1 MNVRIYNTLTRKK
14 EILETLEPGKVK
26 MYVCGPTVYNKA
38 HVGHAMSAVVF
49 DIIRRYLNYRGYQV
63 RHLMNFTDV
72 DDKIINRANQMGRD
86 PFELAN
92 SYVIEFQKNLQ
103 DLNVLPATLNPRA
116 TQTIPQIIKMVQG
129 LSEKGYAYPVETD
142 DLHNAD
148 VYFRVNKDDDYGR
161 LSGRKLEDMQ
171 AGSRIDVD
179 ERKENPMDFAMWKAA
194 KPGEPSWDSP
204 WGKGRPGWHIECSAM
219 NLEHMGEQIDIH
231 GGGNDLIFPHHENEI
246 AQSESLT
253 GKTFARYW
261 VHNGMLQM
269 SGEKMSK
276 SIGNIVSIEAF
287 LADHGA
293 DVLRLMVLN
302 SGYRNPLTFND
313 EVIEQIKHALER
325 LHSALRPALQNA
337 TGANEILKQGL
348 KAQMEATQN
357 GFTDSMDDDFNSAGA
372 LGYLFE
378 MVRVIN
384 QARSDGA
391 TDADLEPAQ
400 NLLRELTSV
409 LGLRLE
415 KAEGVGQAANPFI
428 DMLIELRTQ
437 LRSQKQ
443 YAFSDQIRDRL
454 LALNV
459 VLEDSKDG
467 TAWRWQ

>member
-1 MNVRIYNTLTRKK
+1 MSVRIYNTLTHKK
-14 EILETLEPGKVK
+14 EMLETLEPGKVK

-49 DIIRRYLNYRGYQV
+49 DIIKRYLNYRGFEV

-72 DDKIINRANQMGRD
+72 DDKIINRAKQMGRD

-92 SYVIEFQKNLQ
+92 SYVIEFQKNLA
-103 DLNVLPATLNPRA
+103 DLNVLPATFNPRA
-116 TQTIPQIIKMVQG
+116 TQTIPQIVKMVVG
-129 LSEKGYAYPVETD
+129 LVDKGYAYPVETD
-142 DLHNAD
+142 EFHNAD
-148 VYFRVNKDDDYGR
+148 VYFRVTKDADYGR

-171 AGSRIDVD
+171 AGARIDVD
-179 ERKENPMDFAMWKAA
+179 ERKENPMDFALWKAA

-253 GKTFARYW
+253 GKTFSHSW

-276 SIGNIVSIEAF
+276 SIGNIVSIETF
-287 LADHGA
+287 LAEHGA

-313 EVIEQIKHALER
+313 EVIEQTKHALDR
-325 LHSALRPALQNA
+325 LHSALRPASP
-337 TGANEILKQGL
+337 GAAGLDETNQHGL
-348 KAQMEATQN
+348 KAQMEATKT

-378 MVRVIN
+378 LVRVVN

-391 TDADLEPAQ
+391 ADADLEPSQ
-400 NLLRELTSV
+400 NLLCELTSV

-415 KAEGVGQAANPFI
+415 KTTGAGQAANPFI
-428 DMLIELRTQ
+428 DLLIDLRTQ

-443 YAFSDQIRDRL
+443 YAFSDQVRDRL
-454 LALNV
+454 LGLGV
-459 VLEDSKDG
+459 ILEDSKDG
-467 TAWRWQ
+467 TVWRWQ

>member
-1 MNVRIYNTLTRKK
+1 MSVRIYNTLTHKK
-14 EILETLEPGKVK
+14 EIMETLEPGMVK

-49 DIIRRYLNYRGYQV
+49 DIIKRYLTYRGYQV

-92 SYVIEFQKNLQ
+92 GYIDDFQKNLK
-103 DLNVLPATLNPRA
+103 DLNVLPATFNPRA
-116 TQTIPQIIKMVQG
+116 TQTIPQIINMVQG
-129 LSEKGYAYPVETD
+129 LVEKGYAYPVETD
-142 DLHNAD
+142 ELHNAD
-148 VYFRVNKDDDYGR
+148 VYFRVTKDDDYGR
-161 LSGRKLEDMQ
+161 LSGRKLDDMQ
-171 AGSRIDVD
+171 AGARIEVD
-179 ERKENPMDFAMWKAA
+179 DRKEHPMDFALWKAA
-194 KPGEPSWDSP
+194 KPGEPYWDSP

-231 GGGNDLIFPHHENEI
+231 GGGNDLVFPHHENEI

-253 GKTFARYW
+253 GKTFSHYW

-276 SIGNIVSIEAF
+276 SLGNMILIEDF
-287 LADHGA
+287 LAQHSA

-313 EVIEQIKHALER
+313 EVIDQTKRALER
-325 LHSALRPALQNA
+325 LHSALRPAQPNA
-337 TGANEILKQGL
+337 GGANEIALQGL
-348 KAQMEATQN
+348 KTQMDTTRT

-372 LGYLFE
+372 LGYIFD

-384 QARSDGA
+384 QSRSDGA
-391 TDADLEPAQ
+391 KAGEIEPAQ
-400 NLLRELTSV
+400 ALLRELTGV

-415 KAEGVGQAANPFI
+415 KTEGGGQAANPFI
-428 DMLIELRTQ
+428 DLLIELRTQ
-437 LRSQKQ
+437 MRTQKQ

-454 LALNV
+454 LNLGV

-467 TAWRWQ
+467 TTWRWQ